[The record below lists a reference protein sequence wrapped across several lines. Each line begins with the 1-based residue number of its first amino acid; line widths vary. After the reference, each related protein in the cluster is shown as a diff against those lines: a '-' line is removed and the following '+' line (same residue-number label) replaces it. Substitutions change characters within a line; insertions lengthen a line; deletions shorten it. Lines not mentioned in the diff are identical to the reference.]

1 MSDGEYKIQTE
12 KFEGPLD
19 LLLDLIERRKLLIND
34 FSLSQITDDFI
45 NYISTMGQIPA
56 RKTSDFL
63 VIASTLI
70 LIKSKSLLPKLNL
83 EKDEEADIKDLETRL
98 SILKIF
104 KDISIS
110 IDELFGQKIRFTKRQ
125 VKTLEPRFTPSND
138 LNPHNMRIIMLGV
151 INTFPKQEV
160 KQEARIRKV
169 ISLEDTMNNLI
180 NRVKKNMKM
189 TFKDF
194 SQQSSADGQQ
204 HKVNVVVSFLAM
216 LELVKRGFI
225 SVDQNGKFDEI
236 NIESSEVNT
245 PSFGI

>member
-1 MSDGEYKIQTE
+1 MTNGEYKIQTE

-45 NYISTMGQIPA
+45 NYISTTGQISA
-56 RKTSDFL
+56 QKASDFL
-63 VIASTLI
+63 IIASTLI
-70 LIKSKSLLPKLNL
+70 LIKSKSLLPKLSL
-83 EKDEEADIKDLETRL
+83 EKNEEEDIKDLETRL

-110 IDELFGQKIRFTKRQ
+110 IGETFGKKIRFTKRQ
-125 VKTLEPRFTPSND
+125 VKNLEPKFTPSEE
-138 LNPHNMRIIMLGV
+138 LNPHNMRIVILSI

-160 KQEARIRKV
+160 KQEARIKTV

-189 TFKDF
+189 TFTDF
-194 SQQSSADGQQ
+194 SKD
-204 HKVNVVVSFLAM
+204 KTEKINVVVSFLAM

-225 SVDQNGKFDEI
+225 SVDQSGKFDEI
-236 NIESSEVNT
+236 NIESSEINT

>member
-45 NYISTMGQIPA
+45 NYISTTGQISA
-56 RKTSDFL
+56 QKASDFL
-63 VIASTLI
+63 IIASTLI
-70 LIKSKSLLPKLNL
+70 LIKSKSLLPKLSL
-83 EKDEEADIKDLETRL
+83 EKNEEEDIKDLETRL

-104 KDISIS
+104 KEIAVSIG
-110 IDELFGQKIRFTKRQ
+110 EQFGQKIRFKKRQ
-125 VKTLEPRFTPSND
+125 VKVLEPKFTPTKE
-138 LNPHNMRIIMLGV
+138 LNPHNMRIVMLSI

-189 TFKDF
+189 TFSEFSKD
-194 SQQSSADGQQ
+194 
-204 HKVNVVVSFLAM
+204 KKEKINVVVSFLAM

-225 SVDQNGKFDEI
+225 SVDQSGKFDEI

>member
-1 MSDGEYKIQTE
+1 MTNGEYKIQTE

-45 NYISTMGQIPA
+45 NYISTTGQISA
-56 RKTSDFL
+56 QKASDFL
-63 VIASTLI
+63 IIASTLI
-70 LIKSKSLLPKLNL
+70 LIKSKSLLPKLSL
-83 EKDEEADIKDLETRL
+83 EKNEEEDIKDLETRL

-110 IDELFGQKIRFTKRQ
+110 IGENFGKKIRFTKRQ
-125 VKTLEPRFTPSND
+125 VKNLEPKFTPSEE
-138 LNPHNMRIIMLGV
+138 LNPHNMRIVMLSI
-151 INTFPKQEV
+151 INTFPKQEI
-160 KQEARIRKV
+160 KQEARIKTV

-189 TFKDF
+189 TFTDF
-194 SQQSSADGQQ
+194 SKD
-204 HKVNVVVSFLAM
+204 KTEKINVVVSFLAM

-225 SVDQNGKFDEI
+225 SVDQSGKFDEI
-236 NIESSEVNT
+236 NIESSEINT